1 MNVYDLE
8 ELELAYAPPYS
19 SAKDPVNIAGFVA
32 ANSLKGDMTVIYPE
46 DLENINPETDTLV
59 DLRTPLE
66 IRMMGTLKGSVNIP
80 VDDLRDRLNELDPS
94 KNIIV
99 YCAIGLRGYIA
110 SRILS
115 QNGFRVRNL
124 SGGFTVCGY
133 LAK

>member
-1 MNVYDLE
+1 
-8 ELELAYAPPYS
+8 
-19 SAKDPVNIAGFVA
+19 
-32 ANSLKGDMTVIYPE
+32 
-46 DLENINPETDTLV
+46 V

-66 IRMMGTLKGSVNIP
+66 IRMMGALKGSVNIP

-115 QNGFRVRNL
+115 QNGFTVRNL